1 MNCLRP
7 LITHSRPSFTAR
19 VCMAASGTLY
29 GSQRSEAPR
38 GSVRQ
43 CASRNCGSST
53 MRGNQRSCRWRGAR
67 LRSNTET
74 FQICT
79 SLSASPESPRAI
91 SSAMIAKVWVSVAL
105 SNSRPPNSSGTPRV
119 RMPTFWAP
127 SRISGASRSSGTI
140 FHSRC
145 QLPRMNGITS
155 LSTNSRQLCRI
166 MRCSSES
173 TAIATSVFQGMAAPY
188 RPREA
193 RLNRAGGLVALTI
206 PRGPRYETRARAR
219 RGEPMDELDELLEA
233 LTGAWTAVAAQ
244 VATIWVPIQLVLIA
258 LAALAGWGVAA
269 LIRKRVDFLKLTA
282 SWPAYLRTPART
294 AIDSLGI
301 IATIVLLISIYAG
314 MRGATLPSRSYLIG
328 VAANLATAWVVI
340 AVLASVI
347 YNQLLNRLVS
357 IAAWSMTALS
367 ILGLLDPVENA
378 LDSAGVVVG
387 GLRITALIAIKAT
400 VLLLLALWAAT
411 ATSNFLDR
419 RLRSY
424 PDLTPSIQVLLGK
437 LVRIGLITFA
447 VLVVLSSVGI
457 DFSALALFSGAVGVG
472 VREQRDRKSTRLN

>member
-1 MNCLRP
+1 
-7 LITHSRPSFTAR
+7 
-19 VCMAASGTLY
+19 
-29 GSQRSEAPR
+29 
-38 GSVRQ
+38 
-43 CASRNCGSST
+43 
-53 MRGNQRSCRWRGAR
+53 
-67 LRSNTET
+67 
-74 FQICT
+74 
-79 SLSASPESPRAI
+79 
-91 SSAMIAKVWVSVAL
+91 
-105 SNSRPPNSSGTPRV
+105 
-119 RMPTFWAP
+119 
-127 SRISGASRSSGTI
+127 
-140 FHSRC
+140 
-145 QLPRMNGITS
+145 
-155 LSTNSRQLCRI
+155 
-166 MRCSSES
+166 
-173 TAIATSVFQGMAAPY
+173 
-188 RPREA
+188 
-193 RLNRAGGLVALTI
+193 
-206 PRGPRYETRARAR
+206 
-219 RGEPMDELDELLEA
+219 MDELDELLEA

-347 YNQLLNRLVS
+347 HNQLLNRLVS

-411 ATSNFLDR
+411 GTSNFLDR

-437 LVRIGLITFA
+437 LLRIALITFA

-472 VREQRDRKSTRLN
+472 VGFGLQKIVSNLVSGIILLADKSIKPGDIITLGDNWGWVDTMGARYTSVVSPDGREYLIPNEDFVTQRVINWSYSNERVGLDVKFGVSYASDPHQVRALALAAVAALPRVLNEPAPVCHLVKFGDSSLDFSLWFWIGDPIKGVGNVRSEVLLALWDAFKREGIEIPYPVRDMRLDKAVTVVMEKPG

>member
-1 MNCLRP
+1 
-7 LITHSRPSFTAR
+7 
-19 VCMAASGTLY
+19 
-29 GSQRSEAPR
+29 
-38 GSVRQ
+38 
-43 CASRNCGSST
+43 
-53 MRGNQRSCRWRGAR
+53 
-67 LRSNTET
+67 
-74 FQICT
+74 
-79 SLSASPESPRAI
+79 
-91 SSAMIAKVWVSVAL
+91 
-105 SNSRPPNSSGTPRV
+105 
-119 RMPTFWAP
+119 
-127 SRISGASRSSGTI
+127 
-140 FHSRC
+140 
-145 QLPRMNGITS
+145 
-155 LSTNSRQLCRI
+155 
-166 MRCSSES
+166 
-173 TAIATSVFQGMAAPY
+173 
-188 RPREA
+188 
-193 RLNRAGGLVALTI
+193 
-206 PRGPRYETRARAR
+206 
-219 RGEPMDELDELLEA
+219 MDELDELLEA

-258 LAALAGWGVAA
+258 LAALAGWAVAA
-269 LIRKRVDFLKLTA
+269 LIRKRVDFFKLTA

-340 AVLASVI
+340 TVLASVI
-347 YNQLLNRLVS
+347 HNQLLNRLVS

-378 LDSAGVVVG
+378 LDSAGVVIG

-411 ATSNFLDR
+411 GTSNFLDR

-437 LVRIGLITFA
+437 LLRIALITFA

-472 VREQRDRKSTRLN
+472 VGFGLQKIVSNLVSGIILLADKSIKPGDIITLGDNWGWVDTMGARYTSVVSPDGREYLIPNEDFVTQRVINWSYSNERVGLDVKFGVSYASDPHEVRALALAAVAALPRVLNEPAPVCHLVKFGDSSLDFSLWFWIGDPIKGVGNVRSEVLLALWDAFKREGIEIPYPVRDMRLDKAVTVVVEKPG

>member
-1 MNCLRP
+1 
-7 LITHSRPSFTAR
+7 
-19 VCMAASGTLY
+19 
-29 GSQRSEAPR
+29 
-38 GSVRQ
+38 
-43 CASRNCGSST
+43 
-53 MRGNQRSCRWRGAR
+53 
-67 LRSNTET
+67 
-74 FQICT
+74 
-79 SLSASPESPRAI
+79 
-91 SSAMIAKVWVSVAL
+91 
-105 SNSRPPNSSGTPRV
+105 
-119 RMPTFWAP
+119 
-127 SRISGASRSSGTI
+127 
-140 FHSRC
+140 
-145 QLPRMNGITS
+145 
-155 LSTNSRQLCRI
+155 
-166 MRCSSES
+166 
-173 TAIATSVFQGMAAPY
+173 
-188 RPREA
+188 
-193 RLNRAGGLVALTI
+193 
-206 PRGPRYETRARAR
+206 
-219 RGEPMDELDELLEA
+219 MDELDELLEA

-258 LAALAGWGVAA
+258 LAALAGWAVAA
-269 LIRKRVDFLKLTA
+269 LIRKRVDFFKLTA

-340 AVLASVI
+340 TVLASVI
-347 YNQLLNRLVS
+347 HNQLLNRLVS

-411 ATSNFLDR
+411 GTSNFLDR

-437 LVRIGLITFA
+437 LLRIALITFA

-472 VREQRDRKSTRLN
+472 VGFGLQKIVSNLVSGIILLADKSIKPGDIITLGDNWGWVDTMGARYTSVVSPDGREYLIPNEDFVTQRVINWSYSNERVGLDVKFGVSYASDPHEVRALALAAVAALPRVLNEPAPVCHLVKFGDSSLDFSLWFWIGDPIKGVGNVRSEVLLALWDAFKREGIEIPYPVRDMRLDKAVTVVVEKPS